1 VFNPNTLKNTK
12 MTNLFTELGINIVF
26 LNKRQELP
34 QIAKDFIRSFS
45 IKNLKSIKE
54 VSSRIKSFN
63 YNMVRKLEEMENPGA
78 RSENKEKYMEKK
90 NIEKMLKIRK

>member
-63 YNMVRKLEEMENPGA
+63 YNMVRKLEEMENPGM
-78 RSENKEKYMEKK
+78 NKEKYMEKK